1 MENWVFGCDICQ
13 EVCPFNSQPVQTKE
27 KAFQPSEGVGP
38 FLSLKALFSIKTE
51 ADFKKQLHRTPLL
64 RPKRKGLLR
73 NGAVVLQNQ
82 HEAGGAHSFAQEA
95 LEQESDPLV
104 KAHLHWA
111 KDPIEKTINPVF
123 QQGKKK

>member
-1 MENWVFGCDICQ
+1 
-13 EVCPFNSQPVQTKE
+13 
-27 KAFQPSEGVGP
+27 
-38 FLSLKALFSIKTE
+38 
-51 ADFKKQLHRTPLL
+51 
-64 RPKRKGLLR
+64 
-73 NGAVVLQNQ
+73 VVLQNQ